1 LAPLSPLDRKRLGR
15 FVEQAAGN
23 GFRLGIV
30 EAATSGDRDGI
41 LEEVAHAL
49 GEGLRSVDVCALP
62 GAEGNLWEALKAWFD
77 SCAAAK
83 TPVRVLAL
91 WGIESRTAPDWMRQ
105 LNVQRDLFVR
115 DLAVPWLLFI
125 HPATRV
131 PLLQTAPDFC
141 DFAMLWI
148 SAASPAPASPGL
160 LSTEAGTGTGGGM
173 LVNTAF
179 SGDLLPLSPLLQEAL
194 DASDR
199 AEWEKA
205 WDALGRYD
213 LRPPG
218 PLAERIRRQAIEAAL
233 ELRLGHLARAEALLR
248 WCQDQGHLIP
258 QDRAPN
264 EDPDRARNLTRC
276 ETEFLVGQV
285 LVQAGRYG
293 EAEKLL
299 RATLPLVEQVFGT
312 EHPSYGTSLHN
323 LARVLQSQGKYAEAE
338 TLLRRTLTL
347 QEKALGVEHPSY
359 GTSLHNLANVLQ
371 SQGKYAEA
379 ETLLRRTLTLQEKAL
394 GKDHPSLCPTLANLA
409 VVLAAQSTTAT
420 ATARDALPLLHRAQV
435 IATRVHG
442 PAHPDVGQ
450 ILYLLAQVQARL
462 NLPQARKTAE
472 EAVSILARGLGE
484 AHPTTQAARQ
494 WLNFL
499 PKIGPGAGLPKQPTK
514 PRRSR

>member
-1 LAPLSPLDRKRLGR
+1 
-15 FVEQAAGN
+15 
-23 GFRLGIV
+23 
-30 EAATSGDRDGI
+30 
-41 LEEVAHAL
+41 
-49 GEGLRSVDVCALP
+49 
-62 GAEGNLWEALKAWFD
+62 
-77 SCAAAK
+77 
-83 TPVRVLAL
+83 
-91 WGIESRTAPDWMRQ
+91 MRQ

-148 SAASPAPASPGL
+148 SAASPAPASPGS

-194 DASDR
+194 DASNR

-276 ETEFLVGQV
+276 ETEVLVGQV

-312 EHPSYGTSLHN
+312 EHAFYAQSLHA
-323 LARVLQSQGKYAEAE
+323 LASVLQSQGKYAEAE

-347 QEKALGVEHPSY
+347 K
-359 GTSLHNLANVLQ
+359 
-371 SQGKYAEA
+371 
-379 ETLLRRTLTLQEKAL
+379 EKAL

-450 ILYLLAQVQARL
+450 ILYLLAQVQASL

-494 WLNFL
+494 RLNFL
-499 PKIGPGAGLPKQPTK
+499 RKIGPGAGLPKQPTK

>member
-1 LAPLSPLDRKRLGR
+1 MPNRSTPSHPDETPGPGTERPQGLLAPLSPLDRKRLGR

-148 SAASPAPASPGL
+148 SAASPAPASPGS
-160 LSTEAGTGTGGGM
+160 LSTEAGTGTGTGGGM

-276 ETEFLVGQV
+276 ETEVLVGQV

-312 EHPSYGTSLHN
+312 EHAFYAQSLHA

-347 QEKALGVEHPSY
+347 QEKALG
-359 GTSLHNLANVLQ
+359 
-371 SQGKYAEA
+371 
-379 ETLLRRTLTLQEKAL
+379 
-394 GKDHPSLCPTLANLA
+394 
-409 VVLAAQSTTAT
+409 
-420 ATARDALPLLHRAQV
+420 
-435 IATRVHG
+435 
-442 PAHPDVGQ
+442 
-450 ILYLLAQVQARL
+450 
-462 NLPQARKTAE
+462 
-472 EAVSILARGLGE
+472 
-484 AHPTTQAARQ
+484 
-494 WLNFL
+494 
-499 PKIGPGAGLPKQPTK
+499 
-514 PRRSR
+514 